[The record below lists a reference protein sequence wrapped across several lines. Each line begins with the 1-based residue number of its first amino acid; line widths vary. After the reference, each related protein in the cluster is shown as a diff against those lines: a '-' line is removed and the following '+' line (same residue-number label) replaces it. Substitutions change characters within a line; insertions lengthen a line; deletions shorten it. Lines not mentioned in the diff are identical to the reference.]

1 MVAEGLGRE
10 AKLLSVAQRLFVA
23 IITEGLGVGMR
34 VLGKLGLDRAQLR
47 QAFPETAIE
56 PRVTV
61 EAFSPGEF
69 VWFIHPTY
77 GVGQAAAFIRD
88 HTIGAYIFGGHTGSH
103 YTRHGE
109 SAGEKLGQ
117 IQDLGYLWWPYA
129 RSHGIVPAGWLPP
142 EKEANGDSIV
152 IRIKG
157 GEL

>member
-1 MVAEGLGRE
+1 MVADGLGRE
-10 AKLLSVAQRLFVA
+10 AKQLSVPQRLFVA

-47 QAFPETAIE
+47 HAFPETAIE

-61 EAFSPGEF
+61 QAFKPGES
-69 VWFIHPTY
+69 VWFIHPAY

-88 HTIGAYIFGGHTGSH
+88 HGNGAYIFGGHTGSH
-103 YTRHGE
+103 YTGHGE
-109 SAGEKLGQ
+109 SAGEKLRQ

-129 RSHGIVPAGWLPP
+129 RSHGIAPAGWLPP
-142 EKEANGDSIV
+142 EKDADGDSIV
-152 IRIKG
+152 KRIKN